1 MEVSGRVGEAITD
14 GPKGDDSE
22 IFLVGMVK
30 TKQNRLE
37 TALHIFICG
46 SGFAKDH
53 FGQSLSM
60 VISQSLE

>member
-1 MEVSGRVGEAITD
+1 MEKQSQTD
-14 GPKGDDSE
+14 PKGDDSE

-30 TKQNRLE
+30 TKQNKLE

-53 FGQSLSM
+53 FGQRPSM
-60 VISQSLE
+60 VIS